1 MSVSHTQGRPEPL
14 QGANSKASWGK
25 EYLPMSASHPHGS
38 LCLSL
43 FKSLWDSEGYACS
56 FMPCKSGHS
65 LQERLFQNVLVL
77 EDWKRS
83 CHRFLL
89 LAIPY
94 PSPLLEACTPLQQS
108 LQGLCFFLIS
118 NPLPWAADGASELI
132 GPSADPPSACT
143 SVRPVSV

>member
-1 MSVSHTQGRPEPL
+1 MSVSHTQGSPEPL

-25 EYLPMSASHPHGS
+25 QYVPMSASLMDP
-38 LCLSL
+38 LALQ
-43 FKSLWDSEGYACS
+43 SLWDSEGYACS
-56 FMPCKSGHS
+56 LMPCKSGHS

-77 EDWKRS
+77 EDWKRT